1 VRNRLEH
8 VTDKGTG
15 ECGWENVKRM
25 REGKGKGKGKGR
37 GREEDIIKKKRRTAG
52 GKGVFY

>member
-25 REGKGKGKGKGR
+25 REGKGR
-37 GREEDIIKKKRRTAG
+37 EREEDIIKKKRRTAG